1 MLRSLSISI
10 LLALFSLSA
19 TYGQVLPREVEIKG
33 DRLSGVVLPVLPRA
47 TDIAIVGLRAN
58 AWTVDDTKRLI
69 VEKGVVI
76 KIGAY
81 TFDANQAVIWINRME
96 TDAGIVS
103 QIACYL
109 PSFAKTSKHGGLGA
123 SGENLLVVGS
133 TLGRL
138 TMDVALLTP
147 KKPTNQTSLIT
158 RAETRLANYVN
169 KLVSSPPAL
178 SVVPQITATPNEAL
192 EEELNKIEAPFETRP
207 RPWLHPRDT

>member
-1 MLRSLSISI
+1 MILPRSISI
-10 LLALFSLSA
+10 LLAFLCVSA
-19 TYGQVLPREVEIKG
+19 TQAQEPTREVPIKG

-47 TDIAIVGLRAN
+47 TDIAIVGLRAD

-81 TFDANQAVIWINRME
+81 TFDADKAVVWINRMP
-96 TDAGIVS
+96 TDAGTVS

-109 PSFAKTSKHGGLGA
+109 PTFAKTSKHGGLGA

-138 TMDVALLTP
+138 TMDVAYLRP
-147 KKPTNQTSLIT
+147 KNPKIKPPYSQEPK
-158 RAETRLANYVN
+158 RV
-169 KLVSSPPAL
+169 
-178 SVVPQITATPNEAL
+178 
-192 EEELNKIEAPFETRP
+192 
-207 RPWLHPRDT
+207 